1 MLFFPSLNV
10 YIEITLNSIHRSS
23 KSRSCSVH
31 VFLINKICSKSS
43 GKWYKIEISN
53 NKKKENRIELIEGN
67 FTFHTYN
74 IIGKNYNNL
83 LYEDL

>member
-1 MLFFPSLNV
+1 M
-10 YIEITLNSIHRSS
+10 Y
-23 KSRSCSVH
+23 

-83 LYEDL
+83 RYEDLFKALKQVSAGELGAPLPQ